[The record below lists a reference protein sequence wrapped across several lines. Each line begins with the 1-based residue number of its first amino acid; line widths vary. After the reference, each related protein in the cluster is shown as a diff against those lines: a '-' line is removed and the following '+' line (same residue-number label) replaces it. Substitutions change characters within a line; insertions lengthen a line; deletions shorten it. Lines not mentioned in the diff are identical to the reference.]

1 MVLSPFLRKNGR
13 FDLLFSSGP
22 WDKITSKTPTKRGEH
37 EGSRR
42 ESSMRACEMAL
53 EEVLECH
60 NDDLGSGCIIT
71 CGHHALGCSVP
82 GRRVVGR
89 YKGGRVKTEVA
100 MKEFSSIEELIRSKN
115 LTTEELELHKELIEE
130 CRVREQR
137 ITEFSKTAQLNLEK
151 LSQSLVTLKQRAVVL
166 GDALR
171 VLQERA
177 DNLYLKL
184 LPEEIFYRE

>member
-1 MVLSPFLRKNGR
+1 
-13 FDLLFSSGP
+13 
-22 WDKITSKTPTKRGEH
+22 
-37 EGSRR
+37 
-42 ESSMRACEMAL
+42 
-53 EEVLECH
+53 
-60 NDDLGSGCIIT
+60 
-71 CGHHALGCSVP
+71 
-82 GRRVVGR
+82 
-89 YKGGRVKTEVA
+89 

>member
-1 MVLSPFLRKNGR
+1 
-13 FDLLFSSGP
+13 
-22 WDKITSKTPTKRGEH
+22 
-37 EGSRR
+37 
-42 ESSMRACEMAL
+42 
-53 EEVLECH
+53 
-60 NDDLGSGCIIT
+60 
-71 CGHHALGCSVP
+71 
-82 GRRVVGR
+82 
-89 YKGGRVKTEVA
+89 
-100 MKEFSSIEELIRSKN
+100 MKEFKTVEELIRSKN
-115 LTTEELELHKELIEE
+115 LTAEELELHKELIEE

-151 LSQSLVTLKQRAVVL
+151 LSQSLVTLRQRAVVL